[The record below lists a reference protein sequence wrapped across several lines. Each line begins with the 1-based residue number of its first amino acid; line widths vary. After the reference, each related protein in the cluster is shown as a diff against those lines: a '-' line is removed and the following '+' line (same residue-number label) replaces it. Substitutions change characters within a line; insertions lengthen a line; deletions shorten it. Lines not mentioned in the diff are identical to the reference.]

1 MVILNAL
8 PFLWQGLLVTLQ
20 VSAIVVAIALVFGVL
35 FGTALTYAPRWV
47 AWPVRAYSD
56 IARGLPLITL
66 IFFVYYAMP
75 ALKVNVSGWWAAVAA
90 LAAFETAHVA
100 EVTRGALQSIHPGQT
115 EAGRAI
121 GLTFAQRMVYVIFPQ
136 ALRRFLPPWINTVV
150 DTVKGSALVSLVGIV
165 DLMLAVQQVIGRCGS
180 GKTTMLRCVNLL
192 ETYDSGSITV
202 DGVEVG
208 YIGEGQARRRRGE
221 RELAR
226 VRADIGMVFQLFNLF
241 PHLTARENVMLGL
254 RKVRRL
260 SKGEAGDIAD
270 RWLARV
276 GLGGKRESLP
286 YELSGGQQQRVGIAR
301 AVAMN
306 PKVLL

>member
-1 MVILNAL
+1 MMVMLNAL

-20 VSAIVVAIALVFGVL
+20 MSAIVVAIALVLGVL

-75 ALKVNVSGWWAAVAA
+75 ALKVNVSGWWAAVSA

-121 GLTFAQRMVYVIFPQ
+121 GLTFGQRMLYVIFPQ

-165 DLMLAVQQVIGRCGS
+165 DLMLAVQQVIGR
-180 GKTTMLRCVNLL
+180 T
-192 ETYDSGSITV
+192 
-202 DGVEVG
+202 
-208 YIGEGQARRRRGE
+208 
-221 RELAR
+221 
-226 VRADIGMVFQLFNLF
+226 FQPLPLY
-241 PHLTARENVMLGL
+241 VLGAL
-254 RKVRRL
+254 IYFVINYTLSQLSRRL
-260 SKGEAGDIAD
+260 EARFAY
-270 RWLARV
+270 V
-276 GLGGKRESLP
+276 RE
-286 YELSGGQQQRVGIAR
+286 
-301 AVAMN
+301 
-306 PKVLL
+306 

>member
-1 MVILNAL
+1 MTAMLKAL

-20 VSAIVVAIALVFGVL
+20 ISAIVVVIALVLGVL
-35 FGTALTYAPRWV
+35 CGTALTYAPRWM

-121 GLTFAQRMVYVIFPQ
+121 GLTFEQRMVYVIFPQ

-165 DLMLAVQQVIGRCGS
+165 DLMLAVQQVIGRTFQPLPLYVLGA
-180 GKTTMLRCVNLL
+180 LIYFAVNYTL
-192 ETYDSGSITV
+192 S
-202 DGVEVG
+202 
-208 YIGEGQARRRRGE
+208 
-221 RELAR
+221 
-226 VRADIGMVFQLFNLF
+226 QLS
-241 PHLTARENVMLGL
+241 
-254 RKVRRL
+254 RRL
-260 SKGEAGDIAD
+260 EARFAY
-270 RWLARV
+270 V
-276 GLGGKRESLP
+276 RE
-286 YELSGGQQQRVGIAR
+286 
-301 AVAMN
+301 
-306 PKVLL
+306 